1 MDLGFFNKSKATL
14 KVMAVLSVIGIS
26 VILYVGTPQKKLK
39 KFNPIDVNPGLVDP
53 SLRHVANNHKISSF
67 SLVNQNGDVV
77 TEKDYEG
84 KIYVADFFFTRCQ
97 GICPIM
103 TGNMKL
109 VQNAFLDDDQIK
121 ILSHSVTPIMD
132 SVSVLKDYAE
142 QKGVLDHKWNL
153 VTGDKKEIYSLAR
166 KSYFAVEDEGDGGL
180 QDFIH
185 TENFILVDP
194 KKTIRGYYDGTVK
207 EQVEQ
212 LIKDIKLLQE
222 EFPEE
227 NN

>member
-1 MDLGFFNKSKATL
+1 
-14 KVMAVLSVIGIS
+14 
-26 VILYVGTPQKKLK
+26 
-39 KFNPIDVNPGLVDP
+39 
-53 SLRHVANNHKISSF
+53 
-67 SLVNQNGDVV
+67 
-77 TEKDYEG
+77 
-84 KIYVADFFFTRCQ
+84 
-97 GICPIM
+97 
-103 TGNMKL
+103 
-109 VQNAFLDDDQIK
+109 
-121 ILSHSVTPIMD
+121 MD

-207 EQVEQ
+207 DQVEQ